1 MSNVPISSLP
11 IAVAL
16 DGSEYTDLVQ
26 AGTTKR
32 ARISLINSINPA
44 NIPAGGLTGQ
54 ALIKS
59 SDVDYATKW
68 STTPGVGTVS
78 EIDTG
83 AGLTGGPI
91 TLTGTISLSP
101 IVSGLV
107 LANTTGV
114 VAAPTPTLPSAILD
128 TIGSTQG
135 DILYR
140 NASGWVVLPPGSAG
154 QILTTGGALANP
166 AWSAVGSGSVQS
178 VGLALPSS
186 ILTVSGSPVTT
197 TGTLTGTLATQTA
210 NTVWAGPTTGAAATP
225 TFRALVGADLPNPS
239 ASTLGG
245 IQSTVGASHQWISS
259 ISTSGVPGLTQP
271 AFTDISGTVAAAQ
284 LPNPSA
290 STLGGI
296 KSLAAV
302 TSKWINQIST
312 SGVPSATQP
321 NFTDLAGSASL
332 AQLPSI
338 GNNAILSNISGG
350 SSAPL
355 ANSLSAVIDSAIG
368 NTQGDILY
376 RNSAVWT
383 VLAPGTNGQVLS
395 SGGAAASPSW
405 TTVSGTGTVTSV
417 ATNNGLTGGPITAS
431 GTIGLATI
439 ATGNVL
445 AYTGGGTGVPVAT
458 TPSVVLD
465 VIGSTE
471 GNILYRGAST
481 WSVLAP
487 GTAGQHL
494 STGGAGSTPSWATSV
509 TPSGT
514 PTVGQNAYWTGAT
527 VIQGL
532 TPASVQTGSL
542 SPTGTASTT
551 GVMMGLGLTGAT
563 ITPAATGRVHFTIGG
578 SLSNTTTSAVTV
590 GLRFGTGTAPSNAGA
605 PTGTQIGAVFK
616 GNPEA
621 ASAFVPFT
629 AVGIVTGLTL
639 GTAVWFDADVLV
651 GSGTG
656 TIIVACSAFE
666 F

>member
-1 MSNVPISSLP
+1 
-11 IAVAL
+11 
-16 DGSEYTDLVQ
+16 
-26 AGTTKR
+26 
-32 ARISLINSINPA
+32 
-44 NIPAGGLTGQ
+44 LTG
-54 ALIKS
+54 A
-59 SDVDYATKW
+59 
-68 STTPGVGTVS
+68 
-78 EIDTG
+78 
-83 AGLTGGPI
+83 
-91 TLTGTISLSP
+91 
-101 IVSGLV
+101 
-107 LANTTGV
+107 
-114 VAAPTPTLPSAILD
+114 
-128 TIGSTQG
+128 
-135 DILYR
+135 
-140 NASGWVVLPPGSAG
+140 
-154 QILTTGGALANP
+154 
-166 AWSAVGSGSVQS
+166 
-178 VGLALPSS
+178 
-186 ILTVSGSPVTT
+186 
-197 TGTLTGTLATQTA
+197 LATQTA
-210 NTVWAGPTTGAAATP
+210 NLVWAGPTTGAAATP

-239 ASTLGG
+239 ASSLGG

-259 ISTSGVPGLTQP
+259 ISTSGVPALTQP

-296 KSLAAV
+296 ESFAAQA
-302 TSKWINQIST
+302 SKWINQIST

-355 ANSLSAVIDSAIG
+355 ANSLSSIIDSSIAS
-368 NTQGDILY
+368 TQGDILY
-376 RNSAVWT
+376 RNGTIWT
-383 VLAPGTNGQVLS
+383 ALPPGTNGQVLA
-395 SGGAAASPSW
+395 SGGAAANPAW

-445 AYTGGGTGVPVAT
+445 AYAGAGSGVPVAT

-471 GNILYRGAST
+471 GDILYRVAST

-514 PTVGQNAYWTGAT
+514 PTAGQNAYWTGAT

-563 ITPAATGRVHFTIGG
+563 ITPTATGRVHFSIAGYLVNTG
-578 SLSNTTTSAVTV
+578 STSAVTSA
-590 GLRFGTGTAPSNAGA
+590 LRFGTGTAPSNAAA
-605 PTGTQIGAVFK
+605 PTGTQIGGVYK
-616 GNPEA
+616 GNPEVSTA
-621 ASAFVPFT
+621 AMPFT
-629 AVGIVTGLTL
+629 MVGIATGLTL
-639 GTAVWFDADVLV
+639 GTAVWFDADVFV
-651 GSGTG
+651 GAGTG
-656 TIIVACSAFE
+656 TIIVSCSAFE

>member
-1 MSNVPISSLP
+1 MEHDS
-11 IAVAL
+11 
-16 DGSEYTDLVQ
+16 
-26 AGTTKR
+26 
-32 ARISLINSINPA
+32 
-44 NIPAGGLTGQ
+44 
-54 ALIKS
+54 
-59 SDVDYATKW
+59 
-68 STTPGVGTVS
+68 GVGTVS

-135 DILYR
+135 DTTLSQCIGLGCSS
-140 NASGWVVLPPGSAG
+140 SGKSGE
-154 QILTTGGALANP
+154 ILTTGGAAANP

-178 VGLALPSS
+178 VALALPSS

-210 NTVWAGPTTGAAATP
+210 NTVWAGPTTGAAAPP

-296 KSLAAV
+296 VSLAAV

-355 ANSLSAVIDSAIG
+355 ANSLVCR
-368 NTQGDILY
+368 Y
-376 RNSAVWT
+376 
-383 VLAPGTNGQVLS
+383 
-395 SGGAAASPSW
+395 
-405 TTVSGTGTVTSV
+405 
-417 ATNNGLTGGPITAS
+417 
-431 GTIGLATI
+431 
-439 ATGNVL
+439 
-445 AYTGGGTGVPVAT
+445 
-458 TPSVVLD
+458 
-465 VIGSTE
+465 
-471 GNILYRGAST
+471 
-481 WSVLAP
+481 
-487 GTAGQHL
+487 
-494 STGGAGSTPSWATSV
+494 
-509 TPSGT
+509 
-514 PTVGQNAYWTGAT
+514 
-527 VIQGL
+527 
-532 TPASVQTGSL
+532 
-542 SPTGTASTT
+542 
-551 GVMMGLGLTGAT
+551 
-563 ITPAATGRVHFTIGG
+563 
-578 SLSNTTTSAVTV
+578 
-590 GLRFGTGTAPSNAGA
+590 
-605 PTGTQIGAVFK
+605 
-616 GNPEA
+616 
-621 ASAFVPFT
+621 
-629 AVGIVTGLTL
+629 
-639 GTAVWFDADVLV
+639 
-651 GSGTG
+651 
-656 TIIVACSAFE
+656 
-666 F
+666 

>member
-1 MSNVPISSLP
+1 LSNIPISSLP

-135 DILYR
+135 DLLYR
-140 NASGWVVLPPGSAG
+140 NASGWVVLQPGSSG
-154 QILTTGGALANP
+154 QILTTGGAAANP

-178 VGLALPSS
+178 VALALPSS

-210 NTVWAGPTTGAAATP
+210 NTVWAGPTTGAAAPP

-296 KSLAAV
+296 ESLAAV

-376 RNSAVWT
+376 RNSTVWT

-395 SGGAAASPSW
+395 SGGAAANPSW

-563 ITPAATGRVHFTIGG
+563 ITPAATGRVHFAIGG
-578 SLSNTTTSAVTV
+578 TLNNTTTSAVTV
-590 GLRFGTGTAPSNAGA
+590 SLRFGTGTAPSNAGA
-605 PTGTQIGAVFK
+605 PAGTQIGAVFK

-621 ASAFVPFT
+621 ASAAMPFT
-629 AVGIVTGLTL
+629 MIGLATGLAL
-639 GTAVWFDADVLV
+639 GTAVWFDADVFV

-656 TIIVACSAFE
+656 TITVACNAYE